1 MYVAVKGG
9 EKAIAAAHALLARER
24 RGDVQIPEV
33 TLEQLAGQL
42 KLAVDRI
49 MAEGSLYS
57 PELAAL
63 AFKQAQGD
71 AVEAIFLLR
80 AYRTTLPRFG
90 VSEPMDTSRMRVER
104 RISATWKDLP
114 GGQIL
119 GSTFDYTHRLLDR
132 GLAVPGTAPRDVEPE
147 RTAED
152 LAMMAADAQALLQEP
167 LPRAMDALGR
177 EGLMESVAPSHEG
190 NDCPDI
196 TRQPLELPA
205 DGSGDRAVR
214 LQSMA
219 RADEGFLLGMAYSTQ
234 RGYGA
239 VHPFTGELR
248 RGFVELTVIPE
259 ELGFAITLGEVE
271 LTECD
276 MVSRYTGRALEPCFT
291 RGYGLVFG
299 NNERKALSMSIV
311 DRALRARELQEDQ
324 IGPAQNPEFVLMHGD
339 NVDAS
344 GFVQHIKLPHYVDF
358 QAELSLIRQLR
369 ERKYAEEQ
377 AAAASEKHAENLTTT
392 PAASGLEGYNFAY
405 LDEGTKRMVRRALL
419 KAVAIPGYQVPFA
432 SREMPMPYG
441 WGTGGIQVTASIIGR
456 DDVLKEASIIQTRHR
471 IPEQPLREDQ
481 IMVYQVPMPEPL
493 RWLEPSEKETR
504 TLHALEEYG
513 IMSIKLYEDIMRHG
527 DIATGFDYPVKVNG
541 RYIMSP
547 SPIPRFDNPKMHQCP
562 ALQLFGAGREKR
574 IYAIPPYTDVVSLDF
589 EDYPFT
595 PQSWDQCCAICGATD
610 TYLDE
615 IVMDDAGTR
624 MFVCSDTDNCARR
637 VAGQGGTAAP
647 REEK

>member
-152 LAMMAADAQALLQEP
+152 LAMMATDTQALLQES

-219 RADEGFLLGMAYSTQ
+219 RADEGFLLGMA
-234 RGYGA
+234 
-239 VHPFTGELR
+239 
-248 RGFVELTVIPE
+248 
-259 ELGFAITLGEVE
+259 
-271 LTECD
+271 
-276 MVSRYTGRALEPCFT
+276 
-291 RGYGLVFG
+291 
-299 NNERKALSMSIV
+299 
-311 DRALRARELQEDQ
+311 
-324 IGPAQNPEFVLMHGD
+324 
-339 NVDAS
+339 
-344 GFVQHIKLPHYVDF
+344 
-358 QAELSLIRQLR
+358 
-369 ERKYAEEQ
+369 
-377 AAAASEKHAENLTTT
+377 
-392 PAASGLEGYNFAY
+392 
-405 LDEGTKRMVRRALL
+405 
-419 KAVAIPGYQVPFA
+419 
-432 SREMPMPYG
+432 
-441 WGTGGIQVTASIIGR
+441 
-456 DDVLKEASIIQTRHR
+456 
-471 IPEQPLREDQ
+471 
-481 IMVYQVPMPEPL
+481 
-493 RWLEPSEKETR
+493 
-504 TLHALEEYG
+504 
-513 IMSIKLYEDIMRHG
+513 
-527 DIATGFDYPVKVNG
+527 
-541 RYIMSP
+541 
-547 SPIPRFDNPKMHQCP
+547 
-562 ALQLFGAGREKR
+562 
-574 IYAIPPYTDVVSLDF
+574 
-589 EDYPFT
+589 
-595 PQSWDQCCAICGATD
+595 
-610 TYLDE
+610 
-615 IVMDDAGTR
+615 
-624 MFVCSDTDNCARR
+624 
-637 VAGQGGTAAP
+637 
-647 REEK
+647 

>member
-24 RGDVQIPEV
+24 RGDVRVPEI
-33 TLEQLAGQL
+33 TLEQLTGQL

-90 VSEPMDTSRMRVER
+90 VSEPVDTSCMRVER

-132 GLAVPGTAPRDVEPE
+132 GLANPGTAPRDAEPE
-147 RTAED
+147 RSVEEQEVLEAD
-152 LAMMAADAQALLQEP
+152 IQAMLDSP

-177 EGLMESVAPSHEG
+177 EGLMESLTPSRQDD
-190 NDCPDI
+190 DCPDI
-196 TRQPLELPA
+196 TREPLELPA

-248 RGFVELTVIPE
+248 RGFVELSIVPE
-259 ELGFAITLGEVE
+259 ELGFPITLGEIE

-276 MVSRYTGRALEPCFT
+276 MVSRYTGRALAPCFT

-311 DRALRARELQEDQ
+311 DRALRAHELQEDV

-358 QAELSLIRQLR
+358 QAELSLIRKLR
-369 ERKYAEEQ
+369 EHLHSEEAE
-377 AAAASEKHAENLTTT
+377 TT
-392 PAASGLEGYNFAY
+392 PSEN
-405 LDEGTKRMVRRALL
+405 V
-419 KAVAIPGYQVPFA
+419 
-432 SREMPMPYG
+432 
-441 WGTGGIQVTASIIGR
+441 
-456 DDVLKEASIIQTRHR
+456 EAGH
-471 IPEQPLREDQ
+471 
-481 IMVYQVPMPEPL
+481 V
-493 RWLEPSEKETR
+493 
-504 TLHALEEYG
+504 
-513 IMSIKLYEDIMRHG
+513 
-527 DIATGFDYPVKVNG
+527 
-541 RYIMSP
+541 
-547 SPIPRFDNPKMHQCP
+547 
-562 ALQLFGAGREKR
+562 
-574 IYAIPPYTDVVSLDF
+574 
-589 EDYPFT
+589 
-595 PQSWDQCCAICGATD
+595 
-610 TYLDE
+610 
-615 IVMDDAGTR
+615 
-624 MFVCSDTDNCARR
+624 
-637 VAGQGGTAAP
+637 
-647 REEK
+647 

>member
-311 DRALRARELQEDQ
+311 DRALRARELRRGFVELTVIPEELGFAITLGEVELTECDMVSRYTGRALEPCFTRGYGLVFGNNERKALSMSIVDRALRARELQEDQ

-369 ERKYAEEQ
+369 ERKPAEEQ
-377 AAAASEKHAENLTTT
+377 AAAASEKHAE
-392 PAASGLEGYNFAY
+392 AS
-405 LDEGTKRMVRRALL
+405 
-419 KAVAIPGYQVPFA
+419 
-432 SREMPMPYG
+432 
-441 WGTGGIQVTASIIGR
+441 
-456 DDVLKEASIIQTRHR
+456 
-471 IPEQPLREDQ
+471 
-481 IMVYQVPMPEPL
+481 
-493 RWLEPSEKETR
+493 
-504 TLHALEEYG
+504 HA
-513 IMSIKLYEDIMRHG
+513 
-527 DIATGFDYPVKVNG
+527 
-541 RYIMSP
+541 
-547 SPIPRFDNPKMHQCP
+547 
-562 ALQLFGAGREKR
+562 
-574 IYAIPPYTDVVSLDF
+574 
-589 EDYPFT
+589 
-595 PQSWDQCCAICGATD
+595 
-610 TYLDE
+610 
-615 IVMDDAGTR
+615 
-624 MFVCSDTDNCARR
+624 
-637 VAGQGGTAAP
+637 
-647 REEK
+647 

>member
-177 EGLMESVAPSHEG
+177 EGLMES
-190 NDCPDI
+190 
-196 TRQPLELPA
+196 
-205 DGSGDRAVR
+205 
-214 LQSMA
+214 MA

-239 VHPFTGELR
+239 VHVH
-248 RGFVELTVIPE
+248 RGPRPACPGI
-259 ELGFAITLGEVE
+259 A
-271 LTECD
+271 
-276 MVSRYTGRALEPCFT
+276 GRP
-291 RGYGLVFG
+291 
-299 NNERKALSMSIV
+299 
-311 DRALRARELQEDQ
+311 DR
-324 IGPAQNPEFVLMHGD
+324 
-339 NVDAS
+339 S
-344 GFVQHIKLPHYVDF
+344 C
-358 QAELSLIRQLR
+358 
-369 ERKYAEEQ
+369 
-377 AAAASEKHAENLTTT
+377 
-392 PAASGLEGYNFAY
+392 
-405 LDEGTKRMVRRALL
+405 
-419 KAVAIPGYQVPFA
+419 
-432 SREMPMPYG
+432 
-441 WGTGGIQVTASIIGR
+441 
-456 DDVLKEASIIQTRHR
+456 
-471 IPEQPLREDQ
+471 
-481 IMVYQVPMPEPL
+481 PEP
-493 RWLEPSEKETR
+493 RIR
-504 TLHALEEYG
+504 AHAWG
-513 IMSIKLYEDIMRHG
+513 
-527 DIATGFDYPVKVNG
+527 
-541 RYIMSP
+541 
-547 SPIPRFDNPKMHQCP
+547 
-562 ALQLFGAGREKR
+562 
-574 IYAIPPYTDVVSLDF
+574 
-589 EDYPFT
+589 
-595 PQSWDQCCAICGATD
+595 
-610 TYLDE
+610 
-615 IVMDDAGTR
+615 
-624 MFVCSDTDNCARR
+624 
-637 VAGQGGTAAP
+637 
-647 REEK
+647 

>member
-1 MYVAVKGG
+1 M
-9 EKAIAAAHALLARER
+9 
-24 RGDVQIPEV
+24 QIPEV

-63 AFKQAQGD
+63 AFKQARGD

-90 VSEPMDTSRMRVER
+90 VSEPVDTSRMRVER

-132 GLAVPGTAPRDVEPE
+132 GLAVPGTAPRDTEPE

-152 LAMMAADAQALLQEP
+152 LAMMATDTQALLQEP

-177 EGLMESVAPSHEG
+177 EGLMESVSPSHEG

-248 RGFVELTVIPE
+248 RGFVELSITPE

-271 LTECD
+271 FTECD
-276 MVSRYTGRALEPCFT
+276 MVSRYTGRALDPCFT

-369 ERKYAEEQ
+369 ERKHAEEQ
-377 AAAASEKHAENLTTT
+377 AAAASEKHAE
-392 PAASGLEGYNFAY
+392 
-405 LDEGTKRMVRRALL
+405 
-419 KAVAIPGYQVPFA
+419 AI
-432 SREMPMPYG
+432 
-441 WGTGGIQVTASIIGR
+441 
-456 DDVLKEASIIQTRHR
+456 
-471 IPEQPLREDQ
+471 
-481 IMVYQVPMPEPL
+481 
-493 RWLEPSEKETR
+493 
-504 TLHALEEYG
+504 HA
-513 IMSIKLYEDIMRHG
+513 
-527 DIATGFDYPVKVNG
+527 
-541 RYIMSP
+541 
-547 SPIPRFDNPKMHQCP
+547 
-562 ALQLFGAGREKR
+562 
-574 IYAIPPYTDVVSLDF
+574 
-589 EDYPFT
+589 
-595 PQSWDQCCAICGATD
+595 
-610 TYLDE
+610 
-615 IVMDDAGTR
+615 
-624 MFVCSDTDNCARR
+624 
-637 VAGQGGTAAP
+637 
-647 REEK
+647 